1 VFFSDHITSPSA
13 IMMPV
18 ERLIAVC
25 KKFGAL
31 VMVDGAHAPGQ
42 IPLNLNQLVALGAD
56 FYTGTFNNFIGAHA
70 PGQNDPSQPSMSWVH
85 YLI

>member
-1 VFFSDHITSPSA
+1 VFRGGIVHLAYVFFLLSDHITSPSA
-13 IMMPV
+13 ILMPV

-42 IPLNLNQLVALGAD
+42 IPLNLNQLGAD
-56 FYTGTFNNFIGAHA
+56 FYTGTASVISSTPF
-70 PGQNDPSQPSMSWVH
+70 
-85 YLI
+85 